1 MEKTIRKIKPMTRHI
16 VTTMDR
22 LEVDDDKLI
31 VDIKESLGVVKDIQK
46 VIAVGPHVREIQP
59 GDYVKINPKN
69 YIKVKHSLK
78 EDLTNENEM
87 EVKINFPVVD
97 LEDGRYLFLWE
108 DDVDFVIEEFGDEK
122 EEQKKLLYE
131 PPTII
136 L

>member
-1 MEKTIRKIKPMTRHI
+1 MTRHI

-69 YIKVKHSLK
+69 YIKVKHNLK
-78 EDLTNENEM
+78 DDLTNENEM